1 MDSIH
6 LYLRIVSA
14 KHITTAIAFALSHTH
29 NRPTPT
35 HASSAPFLLPA
46 THYFQPHQYSL
57 PPTAACSTSRAG
69 ASTHFWSS
77 IVSTTATQKRDALLL
92 LCIARHSLH
101 FPRRSSVDHTHRS
114 PLHTPPCIYKHH
126 ICIHAHTCILLFS
139 SWPFILPFL
148 SRQSPF
154 SSASHCLPLLVP
166 HESKVMCLAAGAHEF
181 GSSNKTPHHLNPC
194 PPSLEHKLQCM
205 ARKFALTALIPPSL
219 EDKIQ

>member
-1 MDSIH
+1 

-69 ASTHFWSS
+69 AFTHFWSS

-139 SWPFILPFL
+139 SWPFMLPFS

-154 SSASHCLPLLVP
+154 SSASQCLPLLVR
-166 HESKVMCLAAGAHEF
+166 HESKVMCL
-181 GSSNKTPHHLNPC
+181 PQVLM
-194 PPSLEHKLQCM
+194 SLALQT
-205 ARKFALTALIPPSL
+205 KHPTILIPALPLWSINYNAWL
-219 EDKIQ
+219 ENLP